1 MRENTKMNI
10 GIVGGGSIGLLFG
23 AYLSKMNHSVTLY
36 TRTEEQAISLNEQGL
51 VLQSEE
57 KQSHL
62 SINASWT
69 EKGLCEHDIVVIAV
83 KQYHLAHLLH
93 LLHSIPTSTHLLF
106 IQNGMGH
113 INLIKQLPHNN
124 ILVGV
129 VEHGAL
135 KENSFTVNH
144 SGSGVTKISL
154 YKGDEAVI
162 NDFASNCTSPLFP
175 FQVCENWYEMLIAK
189 LVVNSMINPLTTVLR
204 VENGKL
210 ISNPYFYQLL
220 NQLYEEI
227 VLVLQPDVPG
237 DWWNMVVSICEKTAC
252 NRSSMLRDLELSKP
266 TEIEGIVGFL
276 RSLPTYCSE
285 NTPLLN
291 FLYDAIKGLEK

>member
-1 MRENTKMNI
+1 MNI

-36 TRTEEQAISLNEQGL
+36 TRTKEQAIILNDHGL
-51 VLQSEE
+51 VLQNKDKHSN
-57 KQSHL
+57 L
-62 SINASWT
+62 SINAIWT
-69 EKGLCEHDIVVIAV
+69 EKGLYEHDIVVIAV
-83 KQYHLAHLLH
+83 KQYHLADLLN
-93 LLHSIPTSTHLLF
+93 LLHSIPTSTPLLF

-113 INLIKQLPHNN
+113 IKLIDQLPHIN

-135 KENSFTVNH
+135 KENSFTVIH

-162 NDFASNCTSPLFP
+162 NDFASNITSPSFP
-175 FQVCENWYEMLIAK
+175 FQVCGSWYEILIAK
-189 LVVNSMINPLTTVLR
+189 LVVNSMINPLTAVLR
-204 VENGKL
+204 IENGQL

-220 NQLYEEI
+220 NQLYDEI
-227 VLVLQPDVPG
+227 VLVLQPEG
-237 DWWNMVVSICEKTAC
+237 ASEWWNMVVSICEKTAL
-252 NRSSMLRDLELSKP
+252 NRSSMLRDIEQSKP

-276 RSLPTYCSE
+276 RSLPTYCKKD
-285 NTPLLN
+285 TPLLN